1 MPLVTVSE
9 VLRFALPGGT
19 DVAAGAAGLG
29 NAVTWARLLRAR
41 PTSLGR
47 IEHGEL
53 WLLPNGAVQLM
64 GGPRAVGRMIRDMGQ
79 AGVVAFLTTEHLG
92 EEALAEAD
100 AAMTPLLRVPG
111 ETSLIEV
118 EKLVVSV
125 LVDRD
130 RAISLRVHEV
140 YERLLS
146 TLVEDRG
153 LELIS
158 SIVAEVTGKAV
169 YLLDEHFQPTL
180 QMGGES
186 RAAETLADVRRR
198 HWEGQLGNVSER
210 LIVVR
215 SGSGDSNAVALRP
228 LTLRGAVEG
237 YLALLGLADDFVDFD
252 HQVAD
257 RAASV
262 LAIEL
267 AKQSAVVEAR
277 LRMQGDFLTD
287 LLDSPA
293 APDDVLL
300 ERARRLGYDLGRT
313 HLVFVLRP
321 RDENTDPTSAQPP
334 SVNGTAALSSNG
346 LAHASASLSRGHQRF
361 VDAARRRLV
370 LADVTTL
377 LRERDGSIQ
386 VLMPC
391 PPDLDSDDPDAA
403 LAWVERLRASLVES
417 LAPDALAVVAGVGRS
432 PGPDSTPYAAMRE
445 ATRAADIAASM
456 SSDSPPTLHFA
467 RLGALRLIFHL
478 ADNPELRAFQR
489 DVLGPLEVSDAA
501 RRSEFVRTLDAFLR
515 AGGNHMRAARD
526 LNVHRNTLIYR
537 LERIQELLC
546 GADLEDP
553 ESRLNLQL
561 ALKIRAALGGSAAA
575 Q

>member
-1 MPLVTVSE
+1 VSE
-9 VLRFALPGGT
+9 LLRLALPPGT
-19 DVAAGAAGLG
+19 EFVAGATGAG
-29 NAVTWARLLRAR
+29 NAVTWARLLRTR
-41 PTSLGR
+41 PTNLGR
-47 IEHGEL
+47 IEPGEV
-53 WLLPNGAVQLM
+53 WLLSAAALQL
-64 GGPRAVGRMIRDMGQ
+64 VGDARSVSRMVRDMAQ
-79 AGVVAFLTTEHLG
+79 AGVVAFVTSEPVSTEVH
-92 EEALAEAD
+92 AEAD
-100 AAMTPLLRVPG
+100 EAGTPLLRVPNEG
-111 ETSLIEV
+111 ALAEIE
-118 EKLVVSV
+118 KAIVSV

-130 RAISLRVHEV
+130 RAISQRVQEV

-158 SIVAEVTGKAV
+158 NIVAEVTGKAV

-180 QMGGES
+180 QTGGGE
-186 RAAETLADVRRR
+186 RAAEALADVRRR
-198 HWEGQLGNVSER
+198 YWEGLLGNVSER

-215 SGSGDSNAVALRP
+215 SSSTVGQPTAVALRP

-237 YLALLGLADDFVDFD
+237 YLALLGQADDFVDFD

-277 LRMQGDFLTD
+277 LRLQGDFLTE

-293 APDDVLL
+293 PPEEALL
-300 ERARRLGYDLGRT
+300 ERARRLGYDLSRQ

-321 RDENTDPTSAQPP
+321 REAEPRNGNGPT
-334 SVNGTAALSSNG
+334 
-346 LAHASASLSRGHQRF
+346 RGQQRF

-391 PPDLDSDDPDAA
+391 PPDLDPNDADAA
-403 LAWVERLRASLVES
+403 LAWVERLRCALEES
-417 LAPDALAVVAGVGRS
+417 LAPESVAVVAGVGRT
-432 PGPDSTPYAAMRE
+432 PGPDTTAYAAMRE
-445 ATRAADIAASM
+445 ATRAADIAASIAG
-456 SSDSPPTLHFA
+456 DSPAALHFA

-489 DVLGPLEVSDAA
+489 DVLGPLETSDTA
-501 RRSEFVRTLDAFLR
+501 RRSEFVRTLEAFLR

-537 LERIQELLC
+537 LERIQELLG
-546 GADLEDP
+546 GANLEDP
-553 ESRLNLQL
+553 EMRLNVQL
-561 ALKIRAALGGSAAA
+561 ALKIRAALGGSAP
-575 Q
+575 

>member
-9 VLRFALPGGT
+9 LLRLALPPAT
-19 DVAAGAAGLG
+19 EFVAGATGSG
-29 NAVTWARLLRAR
+29 NPVTWARLLRTR
-41 PTSLGR
+41 PANLGR
-47 IEHGEL
+47 IEQGEV
-53 WLLPNGAVQLM
+53 WLLSSAALQL
-64 GGPRAVGRMIRDMGQ
+64 VGDARSIARMVRDMAQ
-79 AGVVAFLTTEHLG
+79 AGVVAFVTS
-92 EEALAEAD
+92 EALGDEVRAEAD
-100 AAMTPLLRVPG
+100 EAGTPLLRVPH
-111 ETSLIEV
+111 EAALAEIE
-118 EKLVVSV
+118 KAIVSV
-125 LVDRD
+125 
-130 RAISLRVHEV
+130 RAIGQRVQEV

-158 SIVAEVTGKAV
+158 NIVAEVTGKAV

-180 QMGGES
+180 QTGGGE
-186 RAAETLADVRRR
+186 RAAEALADVRRR
-198 HWEGQLGNVSER
+198 YWEGLLGNVSER

-215 SGSGDSNAVALRP
+215 SSSMVGQPTAVALRP

-237 YLALLGLADDFVDFD
+237 YLALLGQADDFVDFD

-277 LRMQGDFLTD
+277 LRLQGDFLTE
-287 LLDSPA
+287 LLDSPTP
-293 APDDVLL
+293 PDEALL
-300 ERARRLGYDLGRT
+300 ERARRLGYDLARQ

-321 RDENTDPTSAQPP
+321 REGEPR
-334 SVNGTAALSSNG
+334 NGTNP
-346 LAHASASLSRGHQRF
+346 SRGEQRF
-361 VDAARRRLV
+361 VDATRRRLV

-391 PPDLDSDDPDAA
+391 PPDLDPTDADA
-403 LAWVERLRASLVES
+403 SLLWVERLRCSLEES
-417 LAPDALAVVAGVGRS
+417 LAPDAVAVVAGVGRT
-432 PGPDSTPYAAMRE
+432 PGPDTTAYAAMRE
-445 ATRAADIAASM
+445 ATRAADIAASIAG
-456 SSDSPPTLHFA
+456 DSPAALHFA

-489 DVLGPLEVSDAA
+489 DVLGPLETSDTA
-501 RRSEFVRTLDAFLR
+501 RRSEFVRTLEAFLR

-537 LERIQELLC
+537 LERIQELLG
-546 GADLEDP
+546 GANLEDP
-553 ESRLNLQL
+553 EMRLNVQL
-561 ALKIRAALGGSAAA
+561 ALKIRAALGGSAP
-575 Q
+575 

>member
-9 VLRFALPGGT
+9 LLRLALPPGT
-19 DVAAGAAGLG
+19 EFVAGATGAG
-29 NAVTWARLLRAR
+29 NTVTWARLLRTR
-41 PTSLGR
+41 PTNLGR
-47 IEHGEL
+47 IEPGEV
-53 WLLPNGAVQLM
+53 WLLSAAALQL
-64 GGPRAVGRMIRDMGQ
+64 VGDARSVSRMVRDMAQ
-79 AGVVAFLTTEHLG
+79 AGVVAFVTSEPVSTEVH
-92 EEALAEAD
+92 AEAD
-100 AAMTPLLRVPG
+100 EAGTPLLRVPNEG
-111 ETSLIEV
+111 ALAEIE
-118 EKLVVSV
+118 KAIVSV

-130 RAISLRVHEV
+130 RAISLRVQEV

-158 SIVAEVTGKAV
+158 NIVAEVTGKAV

-180 QMGGES
+180 QTGGGE
-186 RAAETLADVRRR
+186 RAAEALADVRRR
-198 HWEGQLGNVSER
+198 YWEGLLGNVSER

-215 SGSGDSNAVALRP
+215 SSSTVGQPTAVALRP

-237 YLALLGLADDFVDFD
+237 YLALLGQADDFVDFD

-277 LRMQGDFLTD
+277 LRLQGDFLTE

-293 APDDVLL
+293 PPEEALL
-300 ERARRLGYDLGRT
+300 ERARRLGYDLSRQ

-321 RDENTDPTSAQPP
+321 REEEPRNGNSPT
-334 SVNGTAALSSNG
+334 
-346 LAHASASLSRGHQRF
+346 RGQQRF

-391 PPDLDSDDPDAA
+391 PPDLDPNDADAA
-403 LAWVERLRASLVES
+403 LAWVERLRCSLEES
-417 LAPDALAVVAGVGRS
+417 LAPESVAVVAGVGRT
-432 PGPDSTPYAAMRE
+432 PGPDTTAYAAMRE
-445 ATRAADIAASM
+445 ATRAADIAASIAG
-456 SSDSPPTLHFA
+456 DSPAALHFA

-489 DVLGPLEVSDAA
+489 DVLGPLETSDTA
-501 RRSEFVRTLDAFLR
+501 RRSEFVRTLEAFLR

-537 LERIQELLC
+537 LERIQELLG
-546 GADLEDP
+546 GANLEDP
-553 ESRLNLQL
+553 EMRLNVQL
-561 ALKIRAALGGSAAA
+561 ALKIRAALGGSAP
-575 Q
+575 

>member
-9 VLRFALPGGT
+9 LLRLALPPAT
-19 DVAAGAAGLG
+19 ELVAGASGSG
-29 NAVTWARLLRAR
+29 NAVTWARLLRTR
-41 PTSLGR
+41 PANLGR
-47 IEHGEL
+47 IEQGEV
-53 WLLPNGAVQLM
+53 WLLSAAALQL
-64 GGPRAVGRMIRDMGQ
+64 VGDARSIARMIRDMAQ
-79 AGVVAFLTTEHLG
+79 AGVVAFVTS
-92 EEALAEAD
+92 EAVGAEVHAEAD
-100 AAMTPLLRVPG
+100 EAGTPLLRVPN
-111 ETSLIEV
+111 EAALAEIE
-118 EKLVVSV
+118 KAIVSV

-130 RAISLRVHEV
+130 RAIGQRVQEV

-158 SIVAEVTGKAV
+158 NIVAEVTGKAV

-180 QMGGES
+180 QTGGGE
-186 RAAETLADVRRR
+186 RAADALADVRRR
-198 HWEGQLGNVSER
+198 YWEGLLGNVSER

-215 SGSGDSNAVALRP
+215 SSSTVGQPTAVALRP

-237 YLALLGLADDFVDFD
+237 YLALLGQADDFVDFD

-277 LRMQGDFLTD
+277 LRLQGDFLTE
-287 LLDSPA
+287 LLDSA
-293 APDDVLL
+293 APPDEALL
-300 ERARRLGYDLGRT
+300 ERARRLGYDLTRQ

-321 RDENTDPTSAQPP
+321 REGEPR
-334 SVNGTAALSSNG
+334 NGTNP
-346 LAHASASLSRGHQRF
+346 SRGQQRF
-361 VDAARRRLV
+361 VDATRRRLV

-391 PPDLDSDDPDAA
+391 PADLDPNDADA
-403 LAWVERLRASLVES
+403 SLQWVERLRCSLEES
-417 LAPDALAVVAGVGRS
+417 LAPDAVSVVAGVGRT
-432 PGPDSTPYAAMRE
+432 PGPDTTAYAAMRE
-445 ATRAADIAASM
+445 ATRAADIAASIAG
-456 SSDSPPTLHFA
+456 DSPAALHFA

-489 DVLGPLEVSDAA
+489 DVLGPLETSDSA
-501 RRSEFVRTLDAFLR
+501 RRSEFVRTLEAFLR

-537 LERIQELLC
+537 LERIQELLG
-546 GADLEDP
+546 GANLEDP
-553 ESRLNLQL
+553 EMRLNVQL
-561 ALKIRAALGGSAAA
+561 ALKIRAALGGSAP
-575 Q
+575 

>member
-9 VLRFALPGGT
+9 VLRLALPSAT
-19 DVAAGAAGLG
+19 EVVAGAAGLS
-29 NAVTWARLLRAR
+29 NAATWARLLRAR
-41 PTSLGR
+41 PASLGR
-47 IEHGEL
+47 IEQGEIWIL
-53 WLLPNGAVQLM
+53 SAAALHLVGD
-64 GGPRAVGRMIRDMGQ
+64 PRSVARMIRDMGQ
-79 AGVVAFLTTEHLG
+79 AGVVAFVTT
-92 EEALAEAD
+92 EALAAEVRAEATE
-100 AAMTPLLRVPG
+100 ANTPVLRVPPDTPLG
-111 ETSLIEV
+111 EV
-118 EKLVVSV
+118 EKAIVSV
-125 LVDRD
+125 LVDHD
-130 RAISLRVHEV
+130 RAIGQRVQEV

-146 TLVEDRG
+146 TLVVEDSG

-169 YLLDEHFQPTL
+169 YLLDEHFQPTV
-180 QMGGES
+180 QTGGGE
-186 RAAETLADVRRR
+186 RAAEALAEVRRR
-198 HWEGQLGNVSER
+198 HWEGLLGNVSER

-215 SGSGDSNAVALRP
+215 TVGVGEPTAVALRP
-228 LTLRGAVEG
+228 LTLRGAIEG
-237 YLALLGLADDFVDFD
+237 YLALLGPADDFVDFD

-277 LRMQGDFLTD
+277 LRLQGDFLTD
-287 LLDSPA
+287 LLDNPA
-293 APDDVLL
+293 PPEDSLL
-300 ERARRLGYDLGRT
+300 ERARRLGYDLSRP

-321 RDENTDPTSAQPP
+321 RESDAA
-334 SVNGTAALSSNG
+334 NGTG
-346 LAHASASLSRGHQRF
+346 VRSRQRF
-361 VDAARRRLV
+361 VDATRRRLV

-391 PPDLDSDDPDAA
+391 PADVEPNDADA
-403 LAWVERLRASLVES
+403 GVAWVERLRLSLEES
-417 LAPDALAVVAGVGRS
+417 LQPESLSVVAGVGRT
-432 PGPDSTPYAAMRE
+432 PGKETTAYAAMRE

-456 SSDSPPTLHFA
+456 AADSPASLHFA

-489 DVLGPLEVSDAA
+489 DVLGPLETSDAA

-537 LERIQELLC
+537 LERIQELL
-546 GADLEDP
+546 GGSNLEHP
-553 ESRLNLQL
+553 ETRLNLQL
-561 ALKIRAALGGSAAA
+561 ALKIRAALGGSTPN
-575 Q
+575 

>member
-9 VLRFALPGGT
+9 VLRLALPPT
-19 DVAAGAAGLG
+19 TEVVAGANGLG
-29 NAVTWARLLRAR
+29 NAATWARLLRTR

-47 IEHGEL
+47 IENGEI
-53 WLLPNGAVQLM
+53 WLLSTAALQLL
-64 GGPRAVGRMIRDMGQ
+64 GDRRTVARMIGEMAQ
-79 AGVVAFLTTEHLG
+79 AGVVAFVTP
-92 EEALAEAD
+92 EALGPEVEAAAD
-100 AAMTPLLRVPG
+100 AAKTPVLRITS
-111 ETSLIEV
+111 ETSLAEL
-118 EKLVVSV
+118 EKAIVAV

-130 RAISLRVHEV
+130 RAIGQRVHEI
-140 YERLLS
+140 YERLLA

-158 SIVAEVTGKAV
+158 DIVAEVTAKAV

-180 QMGGES
+180 QTGGGE
-186 RAAETLADVRRR
+186 RAAEALADVRRR
-198 HWEGQLGNVSER
+198 YWEGQLGNVSER

-215 SGSGDSNAVALRP
+215 TADQDPTAIALRP

-237 YLALLGLADDFVDFD
+237 YLGLVGPVDDFGDFD

-277 LRMQGDFLTD
+277 LRLQGDFLSD
-287 LLDSPA
+287 LLDLPRS
-293 APDDVLL
+293 PDDGLV
-300 ERARRLGYDLGRT
+300 ERARRLGYDLT
-313 HLVFVLRP
+313 KPHLVFVLRP
-321 RDENTDPTSAQPP
+321 RIPEPT
-334 SVNGTAALSSNG
+334 NGTGSSPV
-346 LAHASASLSRGHQRF
+346 SARAQQRF
-361 VDAARRRLV
+361 VDATRRRLV
-370 LADVTTL
+370 VSDVSTL
-377 LRERDGSIQ
+377 LREHDGSVQ

-391 PPDLDSDDPDAA
+391 PSEVDPSDVEAG
-403 LAWVERLRASLVES
+403 LRWVERLRASLQE
-417 LAPDALAVVAGVGRS
+417 ALITEDVPVVAGVGRT
-432 PGPDSTPYAAMRE
+432 PGPETTPFAAMRE
-445 ATRAADIAASM
+445 AVRAADIAASM
-456 SSDSPPTLHFA
+456 PPESPAALHFA

-489 DVLGPLEVSDAA
+489 DVLGPLEISDAT

-537 LERIQELLC
+537 LERIQELL
-546 GADLEDP
+546 GGVDLEDP
-553 ESRLNLQL
+553 EARLNLQL
-561 ALKIRAALGGSAAA
+561 ALKIRAALGGSAV
-575 Q
+575 

>member
-9 VLRFALPGGT
+9 LLRLALPPGT
-19 DVAAGAAGLG
+19 EFVAGATGAG
-29 NAVTWARLLRAR
+29 NAVTWARLLRTR
-41 PTSLGR
+41 PTNLGR
-47 IEHGEL
+47 IEPGEV
-53 WLLPNGAVQLM
+53 WLLSAAALQL
-64 GGPRAVGRMIRDMGQ
+64 VGDARSVSRMVRDMAQ
-79 AGVVAFLTTEHLG
+79 AGVVAFVTSEPVSTEVH
-92 EEALAEAD
+92 AEAD
-100 AAMTPLLRVPG
+100 EAGTPLLRVPNEG
-111 ETSLIEV
+111 ALAEIE
-118 EKLVVSV
+118 KAIVSV

-130 RAISLRVHEV
+130 RAISQRVQEV

-158 SIVAEVTGKAV
+158 NIVAEVTGKAV

-180 QMGGES
+180 QTGGGE
-186 RAAETLADVRRR
+186 RAAEALADVRRR
-198 HWEGQLGNVSER
+198 YWEGLLGNVSER

-215 SGSGDSNAVALRP
+215 SSSTVGQPTAVALRP

-237 YLALLGLADDFVDFD
+237 YLALLGQADDFVDFD

-277 LRMQGDFLTD
+277 LRLQGDFLTE

-293 APDDVLL
+293 PPEEALI
-300 ERARRLGYDLGRT
+300 ERARRLGYDLSRQ

-321 RDENTDPTSAQPP
+321 REEEPRNGSSPT
-334 SVNGTAALSSNG
+334 
-346 LAHASASLSRGHQRF
+346 RGQQRF

-391 PPDLDSDDPDAA
+391 PPDLDPNDADAA
-403 LAWVERLRASLVES
+403 LAWVERLRCSLEES
-417 LAPDALAVVAGVGRS
+417 LAPESVAVVAGVGRT
-432 PGPDSTPYAAMRE
+432 PGPDTTAYAAMRE
-445 ATRAADIAASM
+445 ATRAADIAASIAG
-456 SSDSPPTLHFA
+456 DSPAALHFA

-489 DVLGPLEVSDAA
+489 DVLGPLETSDTA
-501 RRSEFVRTLDAFLR
+501 RRSEFVRTLEAFLR

-537 LERIQELLC
+537 LERIQELLG
-546 GADLEDP
+546 GANLEDP
-553 ESRLNLQL
+553 EMRLNVQL
-561 ALKIRAALGGSAAA
+561 ALKIRAALGGSAP
-575 Q
+575 

>member
-9 VLRFALPGGT
+9 LLRLALPPGT
-19 DVAAGAAGLG
+19 RVVAGAGGLG
-29 NAVTWARLLRAR
+29 NAVTWTRLLRAR
-41 PTSLGR
+41 PASLGR
-47 IEHGEL
+47 IEQGEM
-53 WLLPNGAVQLM
+53 WLLSTAALQLV
-64 GGPRAVGRMIRDMGQ
+64 GDPRAVARMLRDMAQ
-79 AGVVAFLTTEHLG
+79 AGVVGFVTPDSLG
-92 EEALAEAD
+92 PEAEALAEEVA
-100 AAMTPLLRVPG
+100 TPILRVPAD
-111 ETSLIEV
+111 TSLAEIDKAIV
-118 EKLVVSV
+118 GV

-130 RAISLRVHEV
+130 RAIGQWVQEI

-158 SIVAEVTGKAV
+158 GIVAEVSGKAV

-180 QMGGES
+180 QTGGGD
-186 RAAETLADVRRR
+186 RAAEALADVRRR
-198 HWEGQLGNVSER
+198 HWEGVLGNVSER
-210 LIVVR
+210 LVVVR
-215 SGSGDSNAVALRP
+215 SVADEPTAVALRP
-228 LTLRGAVEG
+228 ITLRGAVEG
-237 YLALLGLADDFVDFD
+237 YLAIVGPPDDFVDFD

-277 LRMQGDFLTD
+277 LRLQGDFLTD
-287 LLDSPA
+287 LLDRPA
-293 APDDVLL
+293 PPDEALL
-300 ERARRLGYDLGRT
+300 ERARRLGYDLSRP

-321 RDENTDPTSAQPP
+321 REDRSTNNS
-334 SVNGTAALSSNG
+334 SSNV
-346 LAHASASLSRGHQRF
+346 RGQQRF

-377 LRERDGSIQ
+377 LRERDGSVQ

-391 PPDLDSDDPDAA
+391 PPEVDPGDVDAGLD
-403 LAWVERLRASLVES
+403 WVERLRRGLEES
-417 LAPDALAVVAGVGRS
+417 LTPESVAVVAGVGRT
-432 PGPDSTPYAAMRE
+432 PGPDTTAFAAMRE

-456 SSDSPPTLHFA
+456 GPDSPPALHFA

-489 DVLGPLEVSDAA
+489 DVLGTLEAADAS

-537 LERIQELLC
+537 LERIQELL
-546 GADLEDP
+546 GGSNLEDP
-553 ESRLNLQL
+553 ETRLNLQL
-561 ALKIRAALGGSAAA
+561 ALKIRAALGGSTA
-575 Q
+575 QPSLSAP

>member
-1 MPLVTVSE
+1 VPLVTVSE
-9 VLRFALPGGT
+9 LLRLALPPGT
-19 DVAAGAAGLG
+19 RVAAGAAGLG
-29 NAVTWARLLRAR
+29 NAVTWTRLLRAR

-47 IEHGEL
+47 VEQGEL
-53 WLLPNGAVQLM
+53 WLLSTAALQLV
-64 GGPRAVGRMIRDMGQ
+64 GDPRAVARMLRDMAR
-79 AGVVAFLTTEHLG
+79 AGVVGFVTPDSLG
-92 EEALAEAD
+92 AEAEALADDVA
-100 AAMTPLLRVPG
+100 TPVLRVPA
-111 ETSLIEV
+111 EAPLAEID
-118 EKLVVSV
+118 KAIVSF

-130 RAISLRVHEV
+130 RAIGQQVQEI

-158 SIVAEVTGKAV
+158 GIVAEVSGKAV

-180 QMGGES
+180 QTGGS
-186 RAAETLADVRRR
+186 DRAGEALADVRRR
-198 HWEGQLGNVSER
+198 HWEGVLGNVSER
-210 LIVVR
+210 LVVVR
-215 SGSGDSNAVALRP
+215 SVADEPTAVALRP
-228 LTLRGAVEG
+228 ITLRGAVEG
-237 YLALLGLADDFVDFD
+237 YLAMVGPPDDFVDFD

-277 LRMQGDFLTD
+277 LRLQGDFLTE

-293 APDDVLL
+293 PPDDALL
-300 ERARRLGYDLGRT
+300 ERARRLGYDLSRP

-321 RDENTDPTSAQPP
+321 REGKSTN
-334 SVNGTAALSSNG
+334 NGGNV
-346 LAHASASLSRGHQRF
+346 RGQQRF

-377 LRERDGSIQ
+377 LRERDGSVQ

-391 PPDLDSDDPDAA
+391 PPEVEPSDVDGG
-403 LAWVERLRASLVES
+403 LEWVERLRRGLEES
-417 LAPDALAVVAGVGRS
+417 LAPESLAVVAGVGRT
-432 PGPDSTPYAAMRE
+432 PGLDATAFAAMRE

-456 SSDSPPTLHFA
+456 GADSPPALHFA

-489 DVLGPLEVSDAA
+489 DVLGTLEAADAA

-537 LERIQELLC
+537 LERIQELL
-546 GADLEDP
+546 GASNLEDP
-553 ESRLNLQL
+553 ETRLNLQL
-561 ALKIRAALGGSAAA
+561 ALKIRAALGGSAA
-575 Q
+575 

>member
-9 VLRFALPGGT
+9 VLRLALPPSTEVVAGG
-19 DVAAGAAGLG
+19 GGLG
-29 NAVTWARLLRAR
+29 NAATWARLLRTR

-47 IEHGEL
+47 IENGEI
-53 WLLPNGAVQLM
+53 WLLSTAALQLL
-64 GGPRAVGRMIRDMGQ
+64 GDRRAVARMVNEMAS
-79 AGVVAFLTTEHLG
+79 AGVVAFVTP
-92 EEALAEAD
+92 EALGPEVSAAAD
-100 AAMTPLLRVPG
+100 AAQTPVLCVASD
-111 ETSLIEV
+111 TSLV
-118 EKLVVSV
+118 ELEKSILAV

-130 RAISLRVHEV
+130 RAVAQRVQEI
-140 YERLLS
+140 YDRLLA

-158 SIVAEVTGKAV
+158 NIVAEVTAKAV
-169 YLLDEHFQPTL
+169 YLLDEHFQPTV
-180 QMGGES
+180 QNGGGMQ
-186 RAAETLADVRRR
+186 AADALADVRRR
-198 HWEGQLGNVSER
+198 YWEGQLGNVSER
-210 LIVVR
+210 PVVVR
-215 SGSGDSNAVALRP
+215 GVDQEPTAVALRP

-237 YLALLGLADDFVDFD
+237 HLALVGPIDDFSDFD

-277 LRMQGDFLTD
+277 LRMQGDFLSD
-287 LLDSPA
+287 LLDLPGG
-293 APDDVLL
+293 PDDVLL
-300 ERARRLGYDLGRT
+300 ERARRLGYDLTRP

-321 RDENTDPTSAQPP
+321 REHD
-334 SVNGTAALSSNG
+334 NGTGSTAVPQRAQ
-346 LAHASASLSRGHQRF
+346 QRF
-361 VDAARRRLV
+361 VDATRRRLV
-370 LADVTTL
+370 VSDVATL
-377 LRERDGSIQ
+377 LREQDASVQ

-391 PPDLDSDDPDAA
+391 PPDVDPTDVDDG
-403 LAWVERLRASLVES
+403 LNWVERLRASLQES
-417 LAPDALAVVAGVGRS
+417 LTLEEVAVVAGVGRT
-432 PGPDSTPYAAMRE
+432 PGPETTPFAAMRE

-456 SSDSPPTLHFA
+456 PPESPAALHFA

-489 DVLGPLEVSDAA
+489 DVLGPIETSDAT

-537 LERIQELLC
+537 LERIQELL
-546 GADLEDP
+546 GGVDLEDP
-553 ESRLNLQL
+553 ETRLNLQL
-561 ALKIRAALGGSAAA
+561 ALKIRAALGGTTP
-575 Q
+575 